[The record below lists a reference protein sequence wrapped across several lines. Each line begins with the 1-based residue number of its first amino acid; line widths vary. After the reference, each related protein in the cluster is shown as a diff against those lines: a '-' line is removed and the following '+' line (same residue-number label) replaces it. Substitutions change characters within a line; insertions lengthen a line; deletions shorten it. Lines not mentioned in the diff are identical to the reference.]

1 MEKKYILIG
10 AVIIALIYYQMNNK
24 QDDPLEEVVSIVEE
38 EYVYVDI
45 KGEIT
50 SPGVYMVNYG
60 TRLYELI
67 ELAGGVTSNADISS
81 LNLSKIVEDETAVT
95 IKQFEDKSH
104 NFISINTAD
113 QIMLMTLPNLGE
125 AKANAIIKYR
135 DANGPFVNTEDIML
149 VPGIGESIYE
159 SIKDFISI

>member
-24 QDDPLEEVVSIVEE
+24 QDDPIEEVVSIVEE

-95 IKQFEDKSH
+95 IEQFEDKSH
-104 NFISINTAD
+104 NFISINTAG
-113 QIMLMTLPNLGE
+113 QTMLMTLPNLGE

-135 DANGPFVNTEDIML
+135 DDNGAFVNTEDIML

-159 SIKDFISI
+159 SIKDYISI